1 MLSPV
6 DLNTGFN
13 IAKALLAVLNLMLI
27 SLSQFRIVAN
37 LPPRYMTPHGLGI
50 AILVQCSFV
59 RTCVFFALKSVLYLY
74 TGYIV

>member
-1 MLSPV
+1 MLSPL

-13 IAKALLAVLNLMLI
+13 IVKAVLAVLNLMLI
-27 SLSQFRIVAN
+27 SFYQSPIVVNLLLS
-37 LPPRYMTPHGLGI
+37 YMTPHGLGI